1 MIASLLIH
9 SKTAFFLLPFYFML
23 VYILTNVV
31 IYTSESDVQ

>member
-1 MIASLLIH
+1 MIASYWFILRLH
-9 SKTAFFLLPFYFML
+9 FFLLPFYFML